1 MSEALENVDYVLI
14 ADVLEYEILPKV
26 EKNGIKN
33 YLLLQGKSHDSLRK
47 EHAFTQAK
55 DLLLYNKMNLYQSDK
70 EKYIPVMTTSGDM
83 TLKVISYDYTRQKQ
97 IDFSAQ

>member
-1 MSEALENVDYVLI
+1 MIHY
-14 ADVLEYEILPKV
+14 
-26 EKNGIKN
+26 EKNM
-33 YLLLQGKSHDSLRK
+33 LLLKQ
-47 EHAFTQAK
+47 K